1 MVNLNSVEVED
12 KVLNPE
18 QRLWKAVFKQ
28 GVEDSLG
35 KFTIPMNRSERQEAK
50 FWVNSYNEDFK
61 IVCENAGVDPQHAA
75 KKIKT
80 YEMIQR
86 MQKTK

>member
-1 MVNLNSVEVED
+1 MANLNSVETED

-18 QRLWKAVFKQ
+18 ERLWKAVFKQ

-61 IVCENAGVDPQHAA
+61 IVCENAGIDPQHAA
-75 KKIKT
+75 RKIKT
-80 YEMIQR
+80 YQLLERI
-86 MQKTK
+86 KKI

>member
-1 MVNLNSVEVED
+1 MENSNSIEFEDRVLNS
-12 KVLNPE
+12 E
-18 QRLWKAVFKQ
+18 QRLWKAVFRQ

-35 KFTIPMNRSERQEAK
+35 KYTIPMNRRERQAAR

-75 KKIKT
+75 KKIRT

>member
-1 MVNLNSVEVED
+1 MANLNSVEVED

-18 QRLWKAVFKQ
+18 ERLWKAVFKQ

-61 IVCENAGVDPQHAA
+61 IVCENAGVDPRHAA

>member
-1 MVNLNSVEVED
+1 MANLNSVEVED
-12 KVLNPE
+12 KVSIPE
-18 QRLWKAVFKQ
+18 EKLWKAVFKQ

-61 IVCENAGVDPQHAA
+61 IVCENAGVDPRYAA
-75 KKIKT
+75 KKIRT
-80 YEMIQR
+80 YQLLERI
-86 MQKTK
+86 KKI